1 MEKQTL
7 INVMYEIVKLQNKA
21 MLGLKPDQASDKS
34 YLKGF
39 QEANHQTYNLLQRL
53 IRNAK

>member
-1 MEKQTL
+1 MDKQTL
-7 INVMYEIVKLQNKA
+7 INVMYEIGKLQNKA